1 MHGPAVE
8 HIAEV
13 LFCRR
18 LFLWVDE
25 VEEGLADEG
34 ACLLVE
40 MIGEE
45 GREVEEAEVG
55 GEEGPVCRGQS
66 ECRGTKGGREK

>member
-18 LFLWVDE
+18 LFLRVDE
-25 VEEGLADEG
+25 VEEGLADEETS
-34 ACLLVE
+34 LLVE
-40 MIGEE
+40 VIGED
-45 GREVEEAEVG
+45 GV
-55 GEEGPVCRGQS
+55 
-66 ECRGTKGGREK
+66 